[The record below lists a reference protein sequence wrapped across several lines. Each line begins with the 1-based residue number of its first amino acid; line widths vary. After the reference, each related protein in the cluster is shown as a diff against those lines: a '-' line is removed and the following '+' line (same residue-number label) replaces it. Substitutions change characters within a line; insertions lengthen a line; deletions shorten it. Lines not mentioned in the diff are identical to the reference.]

1 MKKILS
7 VFIIFVL
14 FFLIGCRH
22 EHSFTE
28 ASCTSPKTCSEC
40 GETEGEILPHDFSEA
55 SCTSP
60 KICKNCGLT
69 EGEALGH
76 TFADATCTEPST
88 CLICG
93 NTNGEAL
100 GHKESEWIT
109 RDYDLT
115 SGTYVNYKTCSVCF
129 EETQTELITM
139 DTFVDHDDFVFN
151 MAQFY
156 NNMMP
161 VIRSLPHNLDTYYD
175 FGSSSN
181 DEAFVNIVDKNTIS
195 ICLTI
200 FFFDDNT
207 PLTLEDFPILDPNEE
222 ARLFNHV
229 GIVYDKDADFI
240 KDCLAEIIL
249 LFDPQLEKDPAEQ
262 ILDALNETDAFLELN
277 GVYYKKVGDDG
288 LMISSKLPND

>member
-14 FFLIGCRH
+14 FFLVGCRH

-156 NNMMP
+156 SSMKS
-161 VIRSLPHNLDTYYD
+161 VIQELPYSLDCFYFSPEIDDPL
-175 FGSSSN
+175 G
-181 DEAFVNIVDKNTIS
+181 
-195 ICLTI
+195 
-200 FFFDDNT
+200 FFITNQKEDDLYLSFHFYDDNT
-207 PLTLEDFPILDPNEE
+207 PLTWEDFPMFDPDKEV
-222 ARLFNHV
+222 RLFNHV
-229 GIVYDKDADFI
+229 GIVYDKDAAFI

-249 LFDPQLEKDPAEQ
+249 LFDPQLEKGPAEQ

-288 LMISSKLPND
+288 LMISSKLPNG